1 MSFASGAAEGACGL
15 TECEMTAVCQFE
27 MQYKFDDYVT
37 KTEKG
42 CLRNDKPVTELCYPE
57 NESTPTPVP
66 EASQISL
73 AAGVKTR

>member
-57 NESTPTPVP
+57 NESTPTP
-66 EASQISL
+66 ASC
-73 AAGVKTR
+73 